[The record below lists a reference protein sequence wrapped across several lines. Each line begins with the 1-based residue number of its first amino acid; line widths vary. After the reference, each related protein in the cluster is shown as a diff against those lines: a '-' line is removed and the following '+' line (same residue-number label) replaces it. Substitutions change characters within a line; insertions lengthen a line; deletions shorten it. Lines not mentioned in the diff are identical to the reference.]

1 MQPTRLTLIEL
12 KTPVSAAETLSDRYR
27 ALVALALKADEPLV
41 AISTNG
47 LRTAPMRMPAGMHAQ
62 IEAAAQAAGVDF
74 KTAFASL
81 CSRGQD
87 LHEKERESYVPEL
100 TRFVVMWS
108 ATTLLRC

>member
-1 MQPTRLTLIEL
+1 MLPTRLPLIEL

-62 IEAAAQAAGVDF
+62 IEAAAQAAKPVKKKSG
-74 KTAFASL
+74 
-81 CSRGQD
+81 
-87 LHEKERESYVPEL
+87 E
-100 TRFVVMWS
+100 
-108 ATTLLRC
+108 